1 MNVNSINSTDI
12 SYVAVIKSKPVV
24 VEIKPNEDLV
34 SIGLPMWIP
43 EEYYK
48 FPIHRKKAL
57 IQPTARV
64 DSRKDR

>member
-24 VEIKPNEDLV
+24 EELKLIEDLV